1 MNDTASSSN
10 NIFQIYFNQSL
21 YDTFK
26 YANVTIKV
34 ILVGATNAI
43 IPYNVWN
50 ITDTTGYESVAVTT
64 LTK

>member
-1 MNDTASSSN
+1 MNDTANSSN

-34 ILVGATNAI
+34 TLVGATNVI